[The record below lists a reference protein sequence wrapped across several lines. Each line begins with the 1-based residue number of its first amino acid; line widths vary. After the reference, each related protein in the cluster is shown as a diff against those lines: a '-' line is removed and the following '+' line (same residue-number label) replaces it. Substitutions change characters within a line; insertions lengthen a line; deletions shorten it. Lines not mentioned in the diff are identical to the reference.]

1 MLTPLGF
8 SQEIVT
14 SGSALALEIA
24 PTQAMVSIAAVD
36 KGNRILDPSVARHH
50 NYQTALK
57 PMASATGLA
66 AWRYSRQSFAPRLCC
81 AAPNPLILSVGAKQR
96 VNE

>member
-36 KGNRILDPSVARHH
+36 KGIRLRLYLWLPRQRRPLGDIRRDPS
-50 NYQTALK
+50 
-57 PMASATGLA
+57 
-66 AWRYSRQSFAPRLCC
+66 PRLGAGC
-81 AAPNPLILSVGAKQR
+81 LLRLSSRK
-96 VNE
+96 

>member
-24 PTQAMVSIAAVD
+24 AMVSIAAVD

-50 NYQTALK
+50 NYQTALI
-57 PMASATGLA
+57 PMASATAPA
-66 AWRYSRQSFAPRLCC
+66 A
-81 AAPNPLILSVGAKQR
+81 
-96 VNE
+96 